1 MRALNNYIPLL
12 LLFYFF
18 NINSENL
25 KDDYAIVIHGGAGWF
40 SNLPEDEVEGIKK
53 GLKQALDK
61 GYEILAQDGSSIDAV
76 EEAIKIL
83 EDNPLFNAGRGA
95 VYNAEG
101 VQELDASIMQSN
113 DHNAGAITG
122 VTTVKNPI
130 SLARHVMENTKHVM
144 FSGEG
149 AEIIAK
155 EAQLDLVDPSYFYSE
170 KNLKRLKKQQSKDD
184 KLGTVGVVA
193 VDKKGIIVAGTS
205 TGGMTNKLKGRIG
218 DSPVIGAG
226 TWATK
231 GCGVSGTGHGE
242 FFIRYN
248 VAKEICTR
256 VLSGGLSVSD
266 AANSVISELKLLGAD
281 AGVIVIDQYGS
292 AAMIYNT
299 PAMAR
304 AYKNSNGD
312 EEVSIYD

>member
-1 MRALNNYIPLL
+1 M
-12 LLFYFF
+12 
-18 NINSENL
+18 
-25 KDDYAIVIHGGAGWF
+25 
-40 SNLPEDEVEGIKK
+40 
-53 GLKQALDK
+53 
-61 GYEILAQDGSSIDAV
+61 
-76 EEAIKIL
+76 
-83 EDNPLFNAGRGA
+83 
-95 VYNAEG
+95 
-101 VQELDASIMQSN
+101 
-113 DHNAGAITG
+113 
-122 VTTVKNPI
+122 
-130 SLARHVMENTKHVM
+130 TK
-144 FSGEG
+144 
-149 AEIIAK
+149 
-155 EAQLDLVDPSYFYSE
+155 
-170 KNLKRLKKQQSKDD
+170 
-184 KLGTVGVVA
+184 
-193 VDKKGIIVAGTS
+193 
-205 TGGMTNKLKGRIG
+205 KLKGRIG

-266 AANSVISELKLLGAD
+266 AANSVIGELKLLDAD

-299 PAMAR
+299 AAMAR